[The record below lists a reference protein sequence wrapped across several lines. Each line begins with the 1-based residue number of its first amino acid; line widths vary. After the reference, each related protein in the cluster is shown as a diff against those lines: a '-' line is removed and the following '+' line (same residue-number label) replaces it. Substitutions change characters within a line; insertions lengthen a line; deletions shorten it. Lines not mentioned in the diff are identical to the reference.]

1 MIRAPALAG
10 LPASR
15 GPSRAFLAPGAPLSL
30 QSFPRTWSTSV
41 PAELSSHLEHPV
53 LCFGDCGFLVTWAVS
68 GGSWSAAAACHL
80 WDRKLHPGA
89 QEVLFGARGAGGPW
103 MAILKKVF
111 PYFLEQN
118 TLILHLSSPISEV
131 NYLFKE
137 PCLFLVENYL

>member
-1 MIRAPALAG
+1 MQVCL
-10 LPASR
+10 L
-15 GPSRAFLAPGAPLSL
+15 PGA
-30 QSFPRTWSTSV
+30 

-103 MAILKKVF
+103 MEGSGALLEADLTSLLK
-111 PYFLEQN
+111 
-118 TLILHLSSPISEV
+118 SEDAQAS
-131 NYLFKE
+131 E
-137 PCLFLVENYL
+137 CC